1 MMKNISILIVEDEI
15 PLLNRFEKYL
25 SIFCDLVYKACNGL
39 EALKIYKEHNPSII
53 FTDIN
58 MPHFSGVELV
68 EEIRKTD
75 KNTQLILFS
84 AHTNTEDLLKVVP
97 LNLVSYLVKPVKM
110 EQLKQVLFQA
120 IENLT
125 QDKYIKL
132 IDDYKWNIDKKAL
145 FSGNQKIELSNYENA
160 FIHALVLKINQPVS
174 YEDIHNHIYNTEEFS
189 LDALFTIAKRVRKK
203 TTKSFIKSS
212 FKYGYILE
220 SY

>member
-1 MMKNISILIVEDEI
+1 MKNISILIVEDEI
-15 PLLNRFEKYL
+15 SLLNRFEKYVSL
-25 SIFCDLVYKACNGL
+25 FCDTVYKACNGL
-39 EALKIYKEHNPSII
+39 EGLRIYKEHNPSIV

-120 IENLT
+120 VENLT

-145 FSGNQKIELSNYENA
+145 FLANQKIELSKNENA
-160 FIHALVLKINQPVS
+160 FINALVLKINQPVS
-174 YEDIHNHIYNTEEFS
+174 YEDIHNHIYCTEQFS

-203 TTKSFIKSS
+203 TTKGFIKSS